1 MRYRL
6 VMLSLLAVL
15 VVSASAIYLLNDDQT
30 EADTGDSIRVWI
42 QDKYGE
48 YQLTTVSASSV
59 KGAIEEASEHLG
71 MLIEYDDLGKIES
84 VDGVKAE
91 TGMYWNIHQWMPYGY
106 YDWTSV
112 GFDDRSNSWLVSG
125 TSYCLHLSGREL
137 VEGNIVYDKPQDLKP
152 ESNGYVFIR
161 FTKEYDSDSE
171 YIRDVFTPEMRMEGF
186 WIKGYGSNWGEVLK
200 NAMESNDFECELKSF
215 IDDNGNDL
223 QYWFLSFFGLEDV
236 NLGDSTSWAYWS
248 QWFFIN
254 GKWTYNNLT
263 MGYYDPAVY
272 KYAACVYIQSYNDS
286 KDIGGDMPDPEAEFP
301 HVMSI
306 KQNVKF
312 VADGNVVG
320 ETTVHYGKS
329 LTIDQ
334 IPDFTPRDGYAFL
347 GWGDTTM
354 PITEDTVFTAQLEKI
369 TNSVTFISEGKTVSV
384 VEVKPGGKIVSS
396 PTPVKSE
403 SYTHRYEFKGW
414 SVSPESSDVTDL
426 QSYAV
431 NSPLKFYAVFDEI
444 ALETKEI
451 TFVIG
456 EKSTK
461 INATV
466 GKSIPSDMIPTAPEG
481 YIIAG
486 WDKDITGIISESTTF
501 TAVLKTIVFS
511 LTYMDSNGDVW
522 GKEEVEYGCSATK
535 NNHPEKEKTEDYTY
549 NFLYWTA
556 GNTSEKVDLT
566 CIKSDLVLYPFY
578 ESKLIEKC
586 TVKFI
591 LNGDVIAEAKVV
603 KGEKLVKSQI
613 PSVTVT
619 DKQIFSGWQGT
630 DEAIVKDTEFR
641 ATLVDKVY
649 NSVRF
654 VSDGTTIHS
663 EDVEDG
669 KFPTYTLTPSKPD
682 SEYASYEFIGW
693 TNDISSNPPT
703 IVDPL
708 KTEITEDTVFY
719 AVFKEN
725 KFPTSKVIFVSNG
738 ITVSEAEVVT
748 GRVLNKSQIPE
759 VSREGYSF
767 KGWSP
772 GTDQII
778 SEDTTFTA
786 LFEILVLN
794 VTYADW
800 NGSILYTESVNY
812 GESAVYSL
820 KPTRPDSEY
829 AGYTFKWWA
838 VSVGDGS
845 AANLSVIKSDVSVI
859 AVYDEHLFPTSKVTF
874 VLNGDVIS
882 TVNVVT
888 GRTLKQSQIPDPTK
902 EGMIFSGWGE
912 GVYSVIDS
920 DRTFSATQEIIKLKV
935 RFYSEDGILMHTESV
950 NYGSPSISNVT
961 ASKDRTQKNTFVFK
975 GWSKDP
981 GADVAVIEDL
991 SSVKTDLVLKPVFEA
1006 ILNKYTVTFCDYDRS
1021 VISTVSVEYGM
1032 PVTQFPDTPF
1042 REQSVDK
1049 VFTFKGWSIS
1059 PVGWN
1064 GSSLDCITESKTT
1077 YAYYD
1082 YTVRQYTF
1090 EIYSGDELIGSMS
1103 VDYGSFLRES
1113 VYMGTSE
1120 GYLLKLFKDR
1130 DCTVPANTSYSFSG
1144 YTKLYAL
1151 KMPGYYGYA
1160 TDGSFTDKS
1169 TVDVSFDRDAASKL
1183 KSGGNTTVVSD
1194 ISQFSDG
1201 KKICIGMD
1209 SIGNLR
1215 DVLGH
1220 DATVRFVMYRGY
1232 YDFNIGNLYDV
1243 MSDRGCS
1250 ELTISMDKGPT
1261 SLVKVNAA
1269 LKKINYDSLM
1279 SLSISMD
1286 GMSVDS
1292 DLLKVTAYVPY
1303 SPDSNKLNSPKVWS
1317 VDAGTGVLTQID
1329 CSYGNGCLGFTLCG
1343 MALYATG
1350 TAFQR
1355 SDIVDTSDPRPYGD
1369 VETESFRGESNAAVI
1384 VRMTFEGNG
1393 YTLFVPSYYGGYEVA
1408 GIGQSAFSG
1417 VINVD
1422 TIVIPA
1428 TIKAFDWSSLTSG
1441 DIRSVYF
1448 MGDAPEFSGDI
1459 PATIT
1464 VYRLQDSGGWDDY
1477 DTEILLMNTY
1487 RFDNGSTLRYCLI
1500 SNEVVICGYY
1510 GKSELKI
1517 PSYISING
1525 TEYPVAV
1532 IGPDSFMGSEINSV
1546 KIPETVR
1553 EIQSRAFQSSKITT
1567 VSWSNN
1573 SLLSY
1578 ICDGAF
1584 RDCTLLRNFTA
1595 PDGTRYIGNDAFMNC
1610 RMVAGM
1616 DIPDSVKI
1624 LGSRAFYNCVKLSG
1638 ISIGSGITE
1647 IKDYTFAYCVMLDNV
1662 YLPSQITVIGTEA
1675 FANCRM
1681 LSYIDTNKIQTIGD
1695 GAFMS
1700 CDKLKSMVLNDGL
1713 ESLGKDAF
1721 AGTPMSS
1728 IVAYCPQPSGFE
1740 DAFPESVLNELNLT
1754 VYYDVSNSWSV
1765 DHTVLEKED
1774 DMMESFEGR
1783 TMPYVIGGMIVL
1795 FIVLGVYCFRHRM
1808 I

>member
-1 MRYRL
+1 MRCRL
-6 VMLSLLAVL
+6 VMLSLLTVL
-15 VVSASAIYLLNDDQT
+15 VISASAVYLLNDNQT

-59 KGAIEEASEHLG
+59 KGAIEEASHNLG
-71 MLIEYDDLGKIES
+71 IHIEYDDLGKIKS

-91 TGMYWNIHQWMPYGY
+91 PGMYWNIHQWMPYGY

-125 TSYCLHLSGREL
+125 TSYCLHMSGMEI
-137 VEGNIVYDKPQDLKP
+137 VEGTTVYDKPQDLKP
-152 ESNGYVFIR
+152 ESDGYMFIR

-186 WIKGYGSNWGEVLK
+186 WIKGHGSNWGEVIK
-200 NAMESNDFECELKSF
+200 NAMESNKFQCEFMSGF
-215 IDDNGNDL
+215 DDNGNDL
-223 QYWFLSFFGLEDV
+223 QYWFSSFFGLKDQ

-248 QWFFIN
+248 QWFFMN
-254 GKWTYNNLT
+254 GEWSYNNFT

-272 KYAACVYIQSYNDS
+272 KYAACIYIQSYGGS

-301 HVMSI
+301 HIVSI
-306 KQNVKF
+306 KQSVKF
-312 VADGNVVG
+312 VADGETVG
-320 ETTVHYGKS
+320 ETIVHYGKS
-329 LTIDQ
+329 LTVDQ
-334 IPDFTPRDGYAFL
+334 IPDYTPKDGYAFL
-347 GWGDTTM
+347 GWGDTTI
-354 PITEDTVFTAQLEKI
+354 PIVEETVFTAQLEKL
-369 TNSVTFISEGKTVSV
+369 TNSVTFVSEGKTVSV

-414 SVSPESSDVTDL
+414 SVSPESSDIVDL

-444 ALETKEI
+444 ALETKEV
-451 TFVIG
+451 TFIIG

-466 GKSIPSDMIPTAPEG
+466 GKPIPSNMIPAAPEG

-486 WDKDITGIISESTTF
+486 WDKDIAGVVSEDTTF
-501 TAVLKTIVFS
+501 TADLKTIVFS
-511 LTYMDSNGDVW
+511 LTYMDSNGNVW
-522 GKEEVEYGCSATK
+522 GKEEVEYGRSATESS
-535 NNHPEKEKTEDYTY
+535 HPEKEKTEDYTY
-549 NFLYWTA
+549 GFLYWTV
-556 GNTSEKVDLT
+556 GNTSKKADLS
-566 CIKSDLVLYPFY
+566 CIKSDLTLYPFY

-586 TVKFI
+586 TVKFV
-591 LNGDVIAEAKVV
+591 LNGDVIAEVKVV

-619 DKQIFSGWQGT
+619 EKQIFSGWQGT
-630 DEAIVKDTEFR
+630 DETIMQNTEFK

-654 VSDGTTIHS
+654 ISDGMTIHS

-669 KFPTYTLTPSKPD
+669 KFSTYASTPSKSD
-682 SEYASYEFIGW
+682 SEYASYEFMGW
-693 TNDISSNPPT
+693 TKDPSVDSPT
-703 IVDPL
+703 IADPL
-708 KTEITEDTVFY
+708 KTEITEDTTFY

-725 KFPTSKVIFVSNG
+725 KFPTSKVTFVSNG
-738 ITVSEAEVVT
+738 ITVSEIEVVT
-748 GRVLNKSQIPE
+748 GRVLNQSQIPE
-759 VSREGYSF
+759 ATREGYLF
-767 KGWSP
+767 KGWNP
-772 GTDQII
+772 GTDRII

-786 LFEILVLN
+786 IFEILVLN
-794 VTYADW
+794 VTYTDW
-800 NGSILYTESVNY
+800 NGNTLYIESVNY
-812 GESAVYSL
+812 GESATYSS
-820 KPTRPDSEY
+820 KPARQDSEY
-829 AGYTFKWWA
+829 ASYTFKWW
-838 VSVGDGS
+838 VVNVGDSS
-845 AANLSVIKSDVSVI
+845 AVNLSVIKSDIVVI
-859 AVYDEHLFPTSKVTF
+859 AVYNEHLFPTSKVTF

-882 TVNVVT
+882 TVDVVT

-902 EGMIFSGWGE
+902 EGMTFSGWGE

-935 RFYSEDGILMHTESV
+935 KFYSEDGVLMHTESV
-950 NYGSPSISNVT
+950 NYGSPSVSNMT

-991 SSVKTDLVLKPVFEA
+991 SSIKTNLVLKPVFEA

-1032 PVTQFPDTPF
+1032 PVTQFPDIPF

-1049 VFTFKGWSIS
+1049 VFSFKGWSIS

-1064 GSSLDCITESKTT
+1064 NSPLNCITESKTT
-1077 YAYYD
+1077 YAFYD
-1082 YTVRQYTF
+1082 YTVRQYAL
-1090 EIYSGDELIGSMS
+1090 EIYDGDELIGSMN

-1113 VYMGTSE
+1113 VYMDTSE
-1120 GYLLKLFKDR
+1120 GYLLKLFRDR
-1130 DCTVPANTSYSFSG
+1130 DCTVPVNTSYSFSG
-1144 YTKLYAL
+1144 YTKLYAV
-1151 KMPGYYGYA
+1151 KMPGCYEYA
-1160 TDGSFTDKS
+1160 TDGSFIDKS
-1169 TVDVSFDRDAASKL
+1169 TVAVSFDIGAASKL
-1183 KSGGNTTVVSD
+1183 KSDGKVTVVSD

-1209 SIGNLR
+1209 SVSNLR

-1220 DATVRFVMYRGY
+1220 DATIRFVMYRGY
-1232 YDFNIGNLYDV
+1232 YEFGIGNLYDV

-1269 LKKINYDSLM
+1269 LKKINHDSLM
-1279 SLSISMD
+1279 SLGIGMD

-1303 SPDSNKLNSPKVWS
+1303 SPDPNELNSPRVWA
-1317 VDAGTGVLTQID
+1317 VDAGTGVLTQIN
-1329 CSYGNGCLGFTLCG
+1329 CSYGNGYLKFVLCD
-1343 MALYATG
+1343 MTLYATG

-1355 SDIVDTSDPRPYGD
+1355 SDVVDTSDPRPYGD
-1369 VETESFRGESNAAVI
+1369 VETESFQGESNAVVI
-1384 VRMTFEGNG
+1384 AKMTFEGCG
-1393 YTLFVPSYYGGYEVA
+1393 YTLFVPSYYEGSEVA
-1408 GIGQSAFSG
+1408 GIGQLAFSG
-1417 VINVD
+1417 VINVG

-1428 TIKAFDWSSLTSG
+1428 TVKKFDWSSLTSG

-1448 MGDAPEFSGDI
+1448 MGNAPEFSGDL
-1459 PATIT
+1459 PATVTI
-1464 VYRLQDSGGWDDY
+1464 YRLQDSDGWEDY
-1477 DTEILLMNTY
+1477 DTEILLMGSY
-1487 RFDNGSTLRYCLI
+1487 RFENGSMLRYCLI
-1500 SNEVVICGYY
+1500 NNEIVVCGYS
-1510 GKSELKI
+1510 GESELKI
-1517 PSYISING
+1517 PSYISMNG

-1532 IGPDSFMGSEINSV
+1532 IGPDSFMESEINSV

-1573 SLLSY
+1573 SSLSY

-1610 RMVAGM
+1610 RMIAGM

-1624 LGSRAFYNCVKLSG
+1624 IGSRTFYNCVKLSG
-1638 ISIGSGITE
+1638 ISLGSGITE

-1681 LSYIDTNKIQTIGD
+1681 MSYIDTNKVQTIGD

-1713 ESLGKDAF
+1713 ESLGKDVF
-1721 AGTPMSS
+1721 AGTPMNS

-1754 VYYDVSNSWSV
+1754 VNYDVSNSWSV
-1765 DHTVLEKED
+1765 NHTVLEKED

-1795 FIVLGVYCFRHRM
+1795 FIILGVYCFRHRM